1 MQFQVPT
8 VEDLSLYPG
17 SQISSQVWCS
27 QPHTHSGPHHRS
39 HLETHVVCASPTK
52 ENILHQSVC
61 KHLASFPGPNPA
73 SHLTASNRKLG
84 EGLGMRP
91 VNTPICRRV
100 CKCVPQLRA
109 EMCIFFT
116 SELCTFF
123 LPQHACVFAYLQAH
137 KFYQIM
143 STYINTC
150 HMHALVHAHTCSH
163 THTMLL
169 FSFCHWGFHP
179 MLITILYTGP
189 WSTLAHP

>member
-8 VEDLSLYPG
+8 VEDLSLYLG

-52 ENILHQSVC
+52 ENILHQSFC

-100 CKCVPQLRA
+100 CKCVPQLVSCPHHFSERGVGTRLYLSW
-109 EMCIFFT
+109 EQKCVCIFFT

-123 LPQHACVFAYLQAH
+123 YLS
-137 KFYQIM
+137 M
-143 STYINTC
+143 
-150 HMHALVHAHTCSH
+150 LVCLHIYKHTNFTKLRRH
-163 THTMLL
+163 T
-169 FSFCHWGFHP
+169 
-179 MLITILYTGP
+179 
-189 WSTLAHP
+189 